1 MIKIRVKRNISED
14 MLQEAM
20 RVEEMGLP
28 PLIVTFIKEDVP
40 KSREAQVR
48 LATILKDSLRFPKS
62 ILLKFAKTFDRWQE
76 KLFPIWKATD
86 SSDTDGVDFDSLN
99 DRTTKLF
106 KFLYEDV
113 TKALNHDQNETSGRK
128 IHDDKDSVPLTLK
141 SIKGMRKALTKN
153 LTKFGW
159 PPEAGKKMSLF
170 VDEML
175 IEYYNNYIRD
185 YYLGN
190 HLIAFLNE
198 HSDNH
203 KDLADMKW
211 EKAVKFAENYF
222 LEKEDEDMI
231 VKTYPKKNLF
241 WYNLGTTS
249 CSIEAGR
256 MGHCGAD
263 DRGALF
269 SLRSKSSGQ
278 KASDSHVT
286 ISYNAGQNAIYQ
298 IKGKQNCVPDEKYG
312 PYIVDFLEMY
322 EVEYVHES
330 GEHSNCDFTEFI
342 EYLGEQYPEADYVQ
356 TELRALE
363 EIDSEI
369 HNGDHNT
376 ENVQIY
382 SHLEDYGE
390 EPYVIISGHVS
401 FRISL
406 DFLQTDEQKHKIAEL
421 FNEDHDENLEEIIDI
436 CEFDFYDEEGESF
449 FFGFYPEAGYMQCSF
464 DIGDRDDGG
473 YCTTRNQVENAVGN
487 LQYSYERS
495 DCDNYGE
502 KIIEYLTQKFGTLTN
517 PETAAKMKEIKE
529 RIDELDEGYNHF
541 FVWDDEDELY
551 FQTNRIHL
559 PIKVPYYPLPHGISA
574 SSNMEKYR
582 SYRNSASDYV
592 DILTGHSMREDI
604 QGAFV
609 DAIKMRSM
617 KAYNAA
623 TKQVSLTAAGMELPP
638 KPKDD
643 PTELVF
649 MSDWDI
655 PKFVEIEI
663 EPPSM
668 KAISGDQKVAGRNPE
683 VVPPVFGIR
692 FTLKVDIS
700 DDITDVLWG
709 MEYVDYLD
717 KNMNDIMK
725 IYEESKSGQSIQRTI
740 HKIHREYMEI
750 LSDILKEGKRRLK
763 IRVNQRSK

>member
-1 MIKIRVKRNISED
+1 MIKVRIKRNISED

-62 ILLKFAKTFDRWQE
+62 ILLKFAKTFGHWQE
-76 KLFPIWKATD
+76 ILRHEWTEVYAD
-86 SSDTDGVDFDSLN
+86 SEMDLDSLN

-106 KFLYEDV
+106 KFLYNDIQ
-113 TKALNHDQNETSGRK
+113 KALNHDQNETSGRK
-128 IHDDKDSVPLTLK
+128 VYADEFVKPLDLK

-153 LTKFGW
+153 LTKYGW

-170 VDEML
+170 IDEML

-198 HSDNH
+198 HPDNH

-211 EKAVKFAENYF
+211 EKAVKFAESYF
-222 LEKEDEDMI
+222 LAKEDEDMI

-263 DRGALF
+263 DRGTLF

-278 KASDSHVT
+278 KVSDSHVT

-298 IKGKQNCVPDEKYG
+298 IKGKQNCVPDDKYG

-342 EYLGEQYPEADYVQ
+342 EYLEEQYPEADYVQ

-363 EIDSEI
+363 EIDAEI
-369 HNGDHNT
+369 SNGDHNT

-390 EPYVIISGHVS
+390 EPYVMVTAHVS

-406 DFLQTDEQKHKIAEL
+406 DFLRIDKRAKIAEL
-421 FNEDHDENLEEIIDI
+421 FKEDYDENLEEIIDI
-436 CEFDFYDEEGESF
+436 CEFDYYDEEGESF
-449 FFGFYPEAGYMQCSF
+449 SFDFYPERGYMQCSF
-464 DIGDRDDGG
+464 DISDRDDGG
-473 YCTTRNQVENAVGN
+473 YCTTRNQVENSFGN
-487 LQYSYERS
+487 LQYSYEES

-502 KIIEYLTQKFGTLTN
+502 QIIEHLTQKFGALTN
-517 PETAAKMKEIKE
+517 PETAAKMIEIKE
-529 RIDELDEGYNHF
+529 KIDELDEGYNYF
-541 FVWDDEDELY
+541 LVWDDEDELY
-551 FQTNRIHL
+551 FQTNRIQL
-559 PIKVPYYPLPHGISA
+559 PIKVPYYPLPQGMSA
-574 SSNMEKYR
+574 SNNMEKYR
-582 SYRNSASDYV
+582 SYRNSASDYA
-592 DILTGHSMREDI
+592 DILTSLSMQEDI
-604 QGAFV
+604 RDAFV
-609 DAIKMRSM
+609 DAIKTRSK

-623 TKQVSLTAAGMELPP
+623 ARQVSLTAAGMELPP
-638 KPKDD
+638 KPKND

-655 PKFVEIEI
+655 PKFVEIKI
-663 EPPSM
+663 ETPNM
-668 KAISGDQKVAGRNPE
+668 KAISGDQKVGGRNPE
-683 VVPPVFGIR
+683 AVPPVFRIR

-725 IYEESKSGQSIQRTI
+725 IYENSKSGQSIQRII

-763 IRVNQRSK
+763 VRVNQRSK